1 MVHTFVI
8 LIVHLLVIIKIIK
21 DARYVCIK
29 IIPGQYFVR
38 VSFVSLW
45 NIRQKSLKHGTAAS
59 VHTSFTG
66 ILITGL
72 CHN

>member
-8 LIVHLLVIIKIIK
+8 LIMHLLAIIKIIK
-21 DARYVCIK
+21 DAWYVCIK

-38 VSFVSLW
+38 FSFVSLR
-45 NIRQKSLKHGTAAS
+45 NIRHESLKHGTAAS
-59 VHTSFTG
+59 VHSSFTG